1 MNFDSL
7 SIAAMTA
14 ELQQTV
20 LDGRVQKVTQVNSL
34 NFGLEIF
41 VHPTRYYLII
51 SVEPQLPHLYVTTQK
66 SRRGS
71 GNETPLMLV
80 LRKYM
85 RGAILR
91 KIEQPPHE
99 RLLFLHFENYVGRTI
114 LVIELLGPRSNL
126 MLLDSDHTILGVA
139 RLSKTGRRTASP
151 RQRIYLPGQPYQPL
165 PVQNKL
171 APDALTLW
179 QLEREF
185 AESSPNFSVAKL
197 LPQIVRGVS
206 PQMAREIVYQ
216 ATGKAKATVG
226 EVTDMAALLRAW
238 GRLFAH
244 LAENRWQPTLALDEE
259 DVPRAVAPYP
269 LTHLSARQRQ
279 VDSFSEAVQI
289 YLAES
294 AAAYAAAKAP
304 LLEAISEA
312 RRKLTRRQARLQEDA
327 AKQANPAAFKTK
339 GEAILAHAHDIEW
352 GQTTLVLE
360 DDIEIKLDPDR
371 SASDNAQQYF
381 KQYRKA
387 LRSSGHIPAQVEKIK
402 LDAQYLDQ
410 LEQDV
415 QNAENR
421 VEIDTVASMLA
432 ETSYYRSVPQ
442 HKKKKRKKSARNYL
456 QLTAPDGATVWVG
469 KNAHQNA
476 HLTFERAASEDLW
489 LHARDVPGSH
499 VIVPT
504 AQGLPSEEDVVWAAG
519 VAAYYSKARH
529 DTSVEVIVTL
539 KKYIRAIKGAAPGL
553 VTYRR
558 ESTLRVTPQL
568 PDLE

>member
-7 SIAAMTA
+7 SIAAMVA
-14 ELQQTV
+14 ELQQTI
-20 LDGRVQKVTQVNSL
+20 LEGRVQKVTQVNSL

-41 VHPTRYYLII
+41 VHPIRYYLII

-99 RLLFLHFENYVGRTI
+99 RLLFLHFENYAGPTI

-126 MLLDSDHTILGVA
+126 MLLDGDHTILGVA
-139 RLSKTGRRTASP
+139 RLSKTSSRTASP
-151 RQRIYLPGQPYQPL
+151 QQRTYLPGQPYQPL

-171 APDALTLW
+171 APDALTIW

-185 AESSPNFSVAKL
+185 AESSPSFSMAKL

-206 PQMAREIVYQ
+206 PQMAREIVYR

-226 EVTDMAALLRAW
+226 EMTDMAALLRAW
-238 GRLFAH
+238 DGVFAH
-244 LAENRWQPTLALDEE
+244 LHENRWQPTLALDE
-259 DVPRAVAPYP
+259 DAIPKAAAPYP
-269 LTHLSARQRQ
+269 LTHLSERQRQ
-279 VDSFSEAVQI
+279 VESFSEAVQV

-312 RRKLTRRQARLQEDA
+312 RRKLTRRQTRLQEDA
-327 AKQANPAAFKTK
+327 AKQANPTAFKTK
-339 GEAILAHAHDIEW
+339 GEAILAHAHEIEW
-352 GQTTLVLE
+352 GQTMLMLE
-360 DDIEIKLDPDR
+360 GDFEIKLDPHR

-387 LRSSGHIPAQVEKIK
+387 LRSSGHIPAQVEKIN
-402 LDAQYLDQ
+402 LEAQYLDQ

-432 ETSYYRSVPQ
+432 ETSYYRSVTQ
-442 HKKKKRKKSARNYL
+442 TKKKTKKSARNYL
-456 QLTAPDGATVWVG
+456 QLTAPDGAAVWVG

-539 KKYIRAIKGAAPGL
+539 KKYVRAIKGAAPGL

-558 ESTLRVTPQL
+558 ESTLRVTPQF